1 MCCLTSYMLL
11 YVHVGFSITPGQAE
25 WSPTLITP
33 LDQTRLTET
42 LSRLYDELVA
52 HERLCVDMVDS
63 VIGIRLQATGGVSG
77 AFNLDLPVTLRGI
90 PFFRGDACVAP
101 AAAGQKP
108 VAEKAEATAGKAD
121 GNRPQAS
128 QP

>member
-1 MCCLTSYMLL
+1 M
-11 YVHVGFSITPGQAE
+11 HAGFSISPGQAE
-25 WSPTLITP
+25 WSPTLVTP
-33 LDQTRLTET
+33 LDQARLTET

-63 VIGIRLQATGGVSG
+63 VIGIRLQAKGGTTG

-108 VAEKAEATAGKAD
+108 AAEKTGETAGKAD
-121 GNRPQAS
+121 GNGQ